1 MRVSDTK
8 TIGDWNPKN
17 HIKFKLEVCLCV
29 YVCVCVYKYIYI
41 YIHIYTYNTR
51 IHIYTAV
58 FSSSKCI
65 SILCHRERYFAATDA
80 KQMELWLKAF
90 RSAAIEVSFCASL
103 DLPHAVDY
111 FLVLIMITHDS

>member
-1 MRVSDTK
+1 MR
-8 TIGDWNPKN
+8 
-17 HIKFKLEVCLCV
+17 
-29 YVCVCVYKYIYI
+29 VCVCVYKYLYI
-41 YIHIYTYNTR
+41 YIHTVPRTYIYTHNTR

-65 SILCHRERYFAATDA
+65 NILCHRERYFAATDA